1 MSQDY
6 EMVIGLEVHVRVKS
20 KTKMLCNCKNAVALA
35 PEPNTNIC
43 PVCSGFPGMLPQLNE
58 EVVKL

>member
-1 MSQDY
+1 MTQDY

-20 KTKMLCNCKNAVALA
+20 KTKMLCSCKNAVALA

-43 PVCSGFPGMLPQLNE
+43 PVCSGFPGMLPKLNE
-58 EVVKL
+58 EVVRL